1 MAAEAAKPPVRLDI
15 ATLTAR
21 CSALPGGPPGA
32 EDGLGRDL
40 GTILDQ
46 LGWRSASEV
55 PASAVAP
62 EIAMMVGACVR
73 GHRDIVRLRRGIAEC
88 LRRHSH
94 PLDGSGTSVAAW
106 EPFAAQL
113 LGRLVAQPAH
123 AAHTGRRDDGQRV
136 AGEES

>member
-15 ATLTAR
+15 GTLAAR
-21 CSALPGGPPGA
+21 CALPPASVSGA
-32 EDGLGRDL
+32 DDGLARDL
-40 GTILDQ
+40 AAILDQ
-46 LGWRSASEV
+46 LGWRSASDV

-113 LGRLVAQPAH
+113 LGRLVAQPART
-123 AAHTGRRDDGQRV
+123 AQRDDGQHV
-136 AGEES
+136 AGGES